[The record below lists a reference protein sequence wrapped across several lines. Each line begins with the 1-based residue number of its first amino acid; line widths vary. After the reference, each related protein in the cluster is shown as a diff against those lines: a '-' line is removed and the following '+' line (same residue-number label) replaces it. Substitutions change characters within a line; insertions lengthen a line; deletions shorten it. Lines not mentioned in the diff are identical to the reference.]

1 MFVLDRQRR
10 VRYQGRIDDQ
20 YGIGYVRPA
29 PEKQLLRDAIES
41 ILADR
46 DVSVAHEPAVGCLIG
61 KVKGPATSQE
71 ITYSKDVAPIFRD
84 ACVQCHRAGEIGPFP
99 MTDYSEVAGWAEMI
113 AEVVS
118 EQRMP
123 PWHANPQFG
132 QFANDCSLSPEQRD
146 LIIKWVAAGAPE
158 GDPADLPAPRKYVQ
172 GWQLPK
178 EPDLVLDVSPQ
189 PFHIPATGEV
199 KYKYFLVDPQFKEDK
214 WVAAAQLIP
223 GNRSVV
229 HHILVFARA
238 AGDRGDLGG
247 ERGFLF
253 GYVPGSVAQPYP
265 TGAAKRIPAGSQ
277 LVFQVHYTPIGTP
290 QTDQSK
296 LGLIFADPQEVQRE
310 VKTTSAVQ
318 TRLKIPPGEGNY
330 TVNALLPET
339 LPDCELLGMA
349 PHMHLRGKSF
359 RYTLVGSDNSKQ
371 ILLDVPRYDF
381 NWQTA
386 YRFSE
391 PLKVSRGSKIL
402 CDAAFD
408 NSDKNLNNP
417 DPKAWVGWG
426 DQTTDE
432 MMIGYFDILVP
443 KESDGAGDDANRETQ
458 RKALIGRIVRDGLV
472 KRLDANGDGKIERKE
487 IPQRWKNQFD
497 LLDLNRD
504 DAITSDELKE
514 SP

>member
-1 MFVLDRQRR
+1 M
-10 VRYQGRIDDQ
+10 
-20 YGIGYVRPA
+20 
-29 PEKQLLRDAIES
+29 
-41 ILADR
+41 
-46 DVSVAHEPAVGCLIG
+46 
-61 KVKGPATSQE
+61 
-71 ITYSKDVAPIFRD
+71 
-84 ACVQCHRAGEIGPFP
+84 
-99 MTDYSEVAGWAEMI
+99 
-113 AEVVS
+113 
-118 EQRMP
+118 
-123 PWHANPQFG
+123 
-132 QFANDCSLSPEQRD
+132 
-146 LIIKWVAAGAPE
+146 
-158 GDPADLPAPRKYVQ
+158 
-172 GWQLPK
+172 
-178 EPDLVLDVSPQ
+178 
-189 PFHIPATGEV
+189 
-199 KYKYFLVDPQFKEDK
+199 
-214 WVAAAQLIP
+214 IP